1 MLNGYYT
8 VNQGRRIL
16 GLPEFTDPFADRYV
30 RLDRRGY
37 WFLK

>member
-16 GLPEFTDPFADRYV
+16 GLSEFTDPFADRYV

-37 WFLK
+37 WFLR